1 VTGLRSLLASL
12 VDYAGLFPPSSLSMP
27 QAVEN
32 YLRYRSSPEAWMLGR
47 FIVPAARLDEFEASM
62 EGHAPVP
69 VSALGGTNLESDA
82 ERIARARMKMDAIEI
97 KATDAAE
104 IDAALSFLRPGL
116 TAYFEISDL
125 ALIPV
130 VRKKGARAK
139 IRTGGVTPEA
149 FPAADFIASFLEKC
163 AQTGTAF
170 KATAGLH
177 HPLRCH
183 RPLTYS
189 ADAPTGW
196 MFGFLN
202 VFVAAIFARK
212 GVTAEELVP
221 LLMTSSTGDLR
232 FTTGQIEWRGHTAT
246 EREITAAR
254 RDFAIS
260 FGSCSFEEPV
270 EDLKSLGLL

>member
-1 VTGLRSLLASL
+1 
-12 VDYAGLFPPSSLSMP
+12 MP
-27 QAVEN
+27 KAVEN

-69 VSALGGTNLESDA
+69 ISALAGANLESDVA
-82 ERIARARMKMDAIEI
+82 RISSARMKIDAIEI
-97 KATDAAE
+97 KAATAEE
-104 IDAALSFLRPGL
+104 IDAAVEHLRPGI
-116 TAYFEISDL
+116 TAYFEVADP

-130 VRKKGARAK
+130 VRRKGGRAK

-149 FPAADFIASFLEKC
+149 FPPGEFIAGFLEKC

-177 HPLRCH
+177 HPLRCY

-189 ADAPTGW
+189 ADAPSGW

-202 VFVAAIFARK
+202 VFIAAIFARK
-212 GVTAEELVP
+212 GVAAADLAP
-221 LLMTSSTGDLR
+221 LLLAESAQDIHFDAGR
-232 FTTGQIEWRGHTAT
+232 IEWHGFSAS